1 MISSIPSA
9 SFSGRQAVLRRR
21 STNDKKGIASSE
33 SDDSDND
40 EKGKMVIPGEY
51 DPKIYENLDVDEE
64 TKEMF
69 QYILK

>member
-1 MISSIPSA
+1 M
-9 SFSGRQAVLRRR
+9 LRRR
-21 STNDKKGIASSE
+21 STNDKKGITSSE
-33 SDDSDND
+33 SEDSDND
-40 EKGKMVIPGEY
+40 EKGKVVIPGEY